1 MWGNQKR
8 RDKIYAKFK
17 YAMLEYVYRSF
28 YLDVIFLRRVK
39 SIRLAGKLLFIFTK
53 YYLILKHF
61 IFIRFELSKSKAK
74 MPRLSDNLSIRDF
87 YYNHAIATTGG
98 LQAAFSEHIVWF
110 KSLNLPT
117 EPVFVDVGANVGN
130 VSFAFKSTWENAKIF
145 CIEPSEINFK
155 TLRLNM
161 NNNEFKDTH
170 LINQA
175 VSNSEKNSIYLMKNL
190 KEGALN
196 KSISNISDI
205 PYDLNGNVVD
215 EVKNSKLDTVL
226 SKFHLDRVDI
236 LKIDVEGFELE
247 VLESAREVL
256 QKTRYLH
263 IELNF
268 DDYKI
273 SDFFRILSTFE
284 ISCQLLN
291 CRIFGFGNT
300 AKMGD
305 FLFELAPIQNKV
317 KGTLV

>member
-1 MWGNQKR
+1 
-8 RDKIYAKFK
+8 
-17 YAMLEYVYRSF
+17 
-28 YLDVIFLRRVK
+28 
-39 SIRLAGKLLFIFTK
+39 
-53 YYLILKHF
+53 
-61 IFIRFELSKSKAK
+61 
-74 MPRLSDNLSIRDF
+74 
-87 YYNHAIATTGG
+87 
-98 LQAAFSEHIVWF
+98 
-110 KSLNLPT
+110 
-117 EPVFVDVGANVGN
+117 
-130 VSFAFKSTWENAKIF
+130 
-145 CIEPSEINFK
+145 
-155 TLRLNM
+155 M

-268 DDYKI
+268 DEYKI